1 MGIGTI
7 MRARKLLMII
17 TGEDKAEIT
26 AAALAGEVTPQ
37 VPASIIQFHPDVTV
51 IADAA
56 ALSKM
61 PK

>member
-1 MGIGTI
+1 